1 MIELFYGA
9 PWLVKLCIIA
19 LGVMSVCSWG
29 LMLLMV
35 WTLLPAIHKLKKR
48 WQQEQFHKQHNSSTN
63 PWISIASHRLQY
75 QLNSIAAIAKLS
87 PYIGLL
93 GTVFGIMDALKGLA
107 TATSMPIQQLAPGIS
122 EALTTTALGLLVAI
136 PAMLFHQMLSQYM
149 LELEDYLQLESG
161 R

>member
-9 PWLVKLCIIA
+9 PLLVKLCILILA
-19 LGVMSVCSWG
+19 VMSVFSWG
-29 LMLLMV
+29 LMLMML
-35 WTLLPAIHKLKKR
+35 WTLRPAIGKLKRR
-48 WQQEQFHKQHNSSTN
+48 WLSEQMQKQHQSGSN

-75 QLNSIAAIAKLS
+75 QLNIIASIAKLS

-107 TATSMPIQQLAPGIS
+107 TATSAPIQELAPGIS

-149 LELEDYLQLESG
+149 IELDDYLQLEANK
-161 R
+161 